1 MTQKKCYT
9 IGYSGLKINEFI
21 DRLKTRNINCVIDVR
36 SSPYSKFVPEYNREN
51 LKKFFKENKIYYL
64 NFDKEFGARR
74 IEEEVYSNEGIVDFN
89 KTINLDI
96 FKKGL
101 DRIQK
106 GLEKYNIVLMCSEK
120 QPKECHRFSMLSKGL
135 KKIGVETIHI
145 LEDNSEIKN
154 STLEKI
160 VVNKFF
166 PNNSQISLFEQ
177 IKPYEEL
184 LELSY
189 KKLNLEIGYSK
200 FDDEEKEEY

>member
-1 MTQKKCYT
+1 MYSKKKQKKC
-9 IGYSGLKINEFI
+9 N
-21 DRLKTRNINCVIDVR
+21 
-36 SSPYSKFVPEYNREN
+36 
-51 LKKFFKENKIYYL
+51 
-64 NFDKEFGARR
+64 
-74 IEEEVYSNEGIVDFN
+74 
-89 KTINLDI
+89 
-96 FKKGL
+96 
-101 DRIQK
+101 
-106 GLEKYNIVLMCSEK
+106 
-120 QPKECHRFSMLSKGL
+120 RFSMLSKGL